1 MLIQSPQLR
10 WIFLAVAVLVALLA
24 SYPSLFG
31 FSKRFEI
38 KPVEGGGKLLQA
50 IAPDGS
56 PRIRGRALIPPE
68 NPRIFENGVALP
80 NPNSTEKHIRNGGFG
95 RHAIKGRE
103 ILLSTSDGHPVANRI
118 YEVAWPRWSLPEGV
132 LICLWI
138 PAILALA
145 MVWRSLPVIT
155 DKRTSAVAIAA
166 MALLAGA
173 FLFWPDAV
181 ASFFFDGLAVPAI
194 WAALVGL
201 LALGQWRWSFLAT
214 VIVSL
219 FPLWAAHQEY
229 FVEARSHASFIVGGV
244 VPRSDAWVH
253 FKQAVD
259 IATQGGTEVFFNGRF
274 LYPAFF
280 GSLLGLSGANLSAGI
295 FLSSLLVLFAMAIAA
310 RHVARELGW
319 FTSSLLC
326 LIVWLYYRN
335 DGCGAVM
342 SENLGLLA
350 GLLALPFLLVGFRGD
365 RFWLCCV
372 AFFLIGFGFSARP
385 GALFV
390 LPALGLATGC
400 LEFRRSAAWS
410 KVVLA
415 IVLAGG
421 AGLAGLLSNSLMRD
435 SLARGSQGVVFGN
448 FAYSL
453 HGLLHNTDWEESY
466 TKYQGDSKK
475 IMEINMGRLREDPM
489 ALVHGIG
496 RAYRETFQ
504 RRFLFRFG
512 LESRLAA
519 LGMIGFCAAGIL
531 PWFFPKWKK
540 DAPWLTAGCLGVL
553 ASIPFAP
560 PWDASVRPY
569 AVTIPIQGL
578 LAGVGLC
585 MIAWAVGRV
594 LPKSRATGS
603 EKSQGTTLLWPA
615 SGIAILVLVF
625 TFAVPPFLRVNV
637 PRPVG
642 SETVFLPGSSVI
654 VSSGSSN
661 PVGGV
666 EEKNFRRGL
675 SILLASYP
683 EEAEQFS
690 NTPDHFRFGIRSP
703 DFEVAVVEIPGLPEV
718 SK

>member
-10 WIFLAVAVLVALLA
+10 WIFLAIAASVALLA

-38 KPVEGGGKLLQA
+38 KPVKGGGNLLQA
-50 IAPDGS
+50 VAPDGS

-80 NPNSTEKHIRNGGFG
+80 NPNSSEKHIRNGGFG

-103 ILLSTSDGHPVANRI
+103 ILLSTSDGHPVANQV
-118 YEVAWPRWSLPEGV
+118 YEVVWPRWSLPEGV

-145 MVWRSLPVIT
+145 MVWGSLPALS

-166 MALLAGA
+166 TAPLAGV
-173 FLFWPDAV
+173 FLIWPDAV
-181 ASFFFDGLAVPAI
+181 ASSFFDGLAVPVI
-194 WAALVGL
+194 WAGLVGL
-201 LALGQWRWSFLAT
+201 LAIGQWRFSFLAT

-219 FPLWAAHQEY
+219 FPAWAAYQEY

-244 VPRSDAWVH
+244 IPRSDAWVH

-295 FLSSLLVLFAMAIAA
+295 FLSSLLVLFAMGIAA
-310 RHVARELGW
+310 RHVAREFGW
-319 FTSSLLC
+319 FSSSLLC

-350 GLLALPFLLVGFRGD
+350 GLLALPFLMVGFRQN
-365 RFWLCCV
+365 RLWLCCV
-372 AFFLIGFGFSARP
+372 GIFLIGFGFSARP

-390 LPALGLATGC
+390 LPALGLATGW
-400 LEFRRSAAWS
+400 LEFRRSAAWF
-410 KVVLA
+410 KVFLA

-421 AGLAGLLSNSLMRD
+421 VGLAGLMSNSLMTGT
-435 SLARGSQGVVFGN
+435 LARGSQGVAFGN
-448 FAYSL
+448 FAYTL

-475 IMEINMGRLREDPM
+475 IMEINMERLREDPM
-489 ALVHGIG
+489 ALAHGIG

-578 LAGVGLC
+578 LAGAGLG
-585 MIAWAVGRV
+585 MIARVVGRA
-594 LPKSRATGS
+594 LATIRATNT
-603 EKSQGTTLLWPA
+603 EKSQGPTSLWPA
-615 SGIAILVLVF
+615 SGIAILVLVL
-625 TFAVPPFLRVNV
+625 TFAVPPFLRVHV
-637 PRPVG
+637 PKPLG
-642 SETVFLPGSSVI
+642 SETVFLPGSSMI

-661 PVGGV
+661 PEDGV

-675 SILLASYP
+675 SILLAAYP
-683 EEAEQFS
+683 EEAKQFS
-690 NTPDHFRFGIRSP
+690 NTPDHFQFGIRSP
-703 DFEVAVVEIPGLPEV
+703 DFEVVVVEIPGLREV
-718 SK
+718 SQ